1 MILLNGVFGWFTK
14 LPELY
19 QTILVAATIFTSG
32 LGVGLLFHSYK
43 GLPAQITD
51 HTKRISDIE
60 NQTSKI
66 SDQQETLILTF
77 ETINTSLTNIENQV
91 ENIYWRTE
99 VLSCYQGDEE
109 DVRECI
115 RNARENVINPPN
127 RLNDYE

>member
-1 MILLNGVFGWFTK
+1 MVLLNGVFGWFTK

-19 QTILVAATIFTSG
+19 QTILVAITIFTSG

-51 HTKRISDIE
+51 HTERILDIE
-60 NQTSKI
+60 NKTSKI
-66 SDQQETLILTF
+66 SNQQKSLISTF
-77 ETINTSLTNIENQV
+77 ETINTSLANIENQV

-99 VLSCYQGDEE
+99 VLSCYQGNEE

-115 RNARENVINPPN
+115 QNARENVNNPPN
-127 RLNDYE
+127 HLNDNE